1 MKFTRN
7 FELEIFFSVYEFKV
21 LYNLGGSVIQSMT
34 IAELLELCDNDEHK
48 QWDNLYLGYTETL
61 GGPDLREVIADTYDS
76 LKAENILCFAGAEEG
91 IFAAMHAIL
100 EPEDHAMIAYPNYQS
115 AETVP
120 CGICDVTGIP
130 LDPKNNW
137 TIDIDFVKDHIKP
150 TTKLISINFPH
161 NPTGKILEKDKY
173 LALVNLCRD
182 RGIYLFS
189 DEVYRLIERTPAI
202 RLPQAADIYEK
213 AISLNVMSKSY
224 GLPGLRIGWMATQD
238 KVLSQKTERI
248 KHFLSVCNSGP
259 SEFLATIAL
268 RNRDKILDR
277 NRRIVESNLKHL
289 NAFFEKRSNLFEWA
303 EPDGGCIGFPRYKG
317 KESVED
323 FVKKIIEKLGVLF
336 VPASVFRSDLGAT
349 PADRFRIGFGRLYF
363 PEAINKL
370 DEYLSEQK

>member
-1 MKFTRN
+1 
-7 FELEIFFSVYEFKV
+7 
-21 LYNLGGSVIQSMT
+21 
-34 IAELLELCDNDEHK
+34 
-48 QWDNLYLGYTETL
+48 
-61 GGPDLREVIADTYDS
+61 
-76 LKAENILCFAGAEEG
+76 
-91 IFAAMHAIL
+91 
-100 EPEDHAMIAYPNYQS
+100 
-115 AETVP
+115 
-120 CGICDVTGIP
+120 
-130 LDPKNNW
+130 
-137 TIDIDFVKDHIKP
+137 
-150 TTKLISINFPH
+150 
-161 NPTGKILEKDKY
+161 LEKDKY
-173 LALVNLCRD
+173 LALVNLCRNH
-182 RGIYLFS
+182 GIYLFS
-189 DEVYRLIERTPAI
+189 DEVYRLMERKPAL

-224 GLPGLRIGWMATQD
+224 SLPGLRIGWMATQD

-289 NAFFEKRSNLFEWA
+289 NAFFEKRGNLFEWV

-317 KESVED
+317 KEGVED
-323 FVKKIIEKLGVLF
+323 FVNRIIEKLGVLF

-363 PEAINKL
+363 PEAMNKL